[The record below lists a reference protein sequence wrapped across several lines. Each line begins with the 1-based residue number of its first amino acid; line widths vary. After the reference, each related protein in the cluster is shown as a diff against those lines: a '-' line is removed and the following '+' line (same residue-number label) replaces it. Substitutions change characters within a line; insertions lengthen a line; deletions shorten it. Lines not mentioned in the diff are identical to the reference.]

1 MSEDIDREE
10 RRYQIIGA
18 VFLVGLVL
26 LLAPL
31 LFDRAR
37 DADMQREAIV
47 LPERSEHPP
56 LLEESYTPPRV
67 EVSEE
72 IIALSEPLIEAT
84 DEEGFRTDT
93 GVRFGDPAFLPA
105 NDPRAAD
112 WTAWGI
118 QVGSFGDMEN
128 ARELR
133 RLLQGDGHHV
143 SLSEVKVGSEQV
155 TRVAI
160 GPMLEQAQAEQLREE
175 FTTKYGLESVLVKF
189 EA

>member
-1 MSEDIDREE
+1 MSEDTDREE
-10 RRYQIIGA
+10 RRHQIIGA

-26 LLAPL
+26 VLVPL

-37 DADMQREAIV
+37 DGEALREV
-47 LPERSEHPP
+47 VVPERSEHSPP
-56 LLEESYTPPRV
+56 LEEAYTPPRV

-72 IIALSEPLIEAT
+72 IIALSEPLLEAI
-84 DEEGFRTDT
+84 DEQGFRTDT

-112 WTAWGI
+112 WTSWGI
-118 QVGSFGDMEN
+118 QVGSFGNMEN

-133 RLLQGDGHHV
+133 LLLQGDGHHV
-143 SLSEVKVGSEQV
+143 SMSEVKVGGEQV
-155 TRVAI
+155 TRVAV
-160 GPMLEQAQAEQLREE
+160 GPMLRQAEAERLREE
-175 FTTKYGLESVLVKF
+175 FDKRYGLESVLVKF